1 MKFFV
6 TISAISLATVSSF
19 LVSLSALA
27 QAELTSVSKVLASPK
42 DDMEVKLRGK
52 ILSQQEGEAEYV
64 FTDNG
69 KDKIILDIPE
79 EKNFKY
85 DPEKTIEVSGVVN
98 IKSDEEDKEK
108 EDSVDPTPELLE
120 IEVKEIKVISDAD

>member
-42 DDMEVKLRGK
+42 DDMEVKLRGR
-52 ILSQQEGEAEYV
+52 IISQQ
-64 FTDNG
+64 
-69 KDKIILDIPE
+69 
-79 EKNFKY
+79 
-85 DPEKTIEVSGVVN
+85 
-98 IKSDEEDKEK
+98 
-108 EDSVDPTPELLE
+108 
-120 IEVKEIKVISDAD
+120 

>member
-1 MKFFV
+1 MKYFV
-6 TISAISLATVSSF
+6 TISAIFLGTVSSF
-19 LVSLSALA
+19 LLSLSALA
-27 QAELTSVSKVLASPK
+27 QAEITSVSKVLASPK
-42 DDMEVKLRGK
+42 DDMEVKLRGR
-52 ILSQQEGEAEYV
+52 IISQQEGEAEYV

-69 KDKIILDIPE
+69 KDKIILDISE
-79 EKNFKY
+79 ENNFKY

>member
-1 MKFFV
+1 M
-6 TISAISLATVSSF
+6 
-19 LVSLSALA
+19 SLSALA
-27 QAELTSVSKVLASPK
+27 QAEITSVSKVLASPK
-42 DDMEVKLRGK
+42 DDMEVKLRGR
-52 ILSQQEGEAEYV
+52 IISQQEGEAEYV

-69 KDKIILDIPE
+69 KDKIILDISE
-79 EKNFKY
+79 ENNFKY